1 MNNSSSILRELQQLK
16 EKWRKQNF
24 SYTSEQK
31 ARYQELLELRRA
43 FVQYWYENNMVFKM
57 VLKRGGGA
65 PP

>member
-43 FVQYWYENNMVFKM
+43 FVQYWYENNMVFKNIP
-57 VLKRGGGA
+57 GA
-65 PP
+65 KKTA